1 MGVNGNVG
9 QIQVLERGLNLTEGI
24 VKAVDK
30 GTIELLYKG
39 IVVMIFPYR
48 VLLSLTKL
56 ILYLL
61 DLSLLVLK
69 YFLQRLSLRLRL
81 L

>member
-1 MGVNGNVG
+1 MG